1 MSYTPL
7 QLIAASGILSNTGVA
22 LPTSMVESINTYNT
36 ANLIAPL
43 LSTAAAA
50 ETYGLNV
57 TARYLLQTLASN
69 SCPALSASVPTAY
82 ANATTSV
89 SAAPVIP
96 PAPAGG
102 FGNLIVTTGNRY
114 LGNGDLSKFA
124 QVFSAVT
131 GFQSQSTDTVYSA
144 VNATTYMGP
153 TFTNMNNLITGDI
166 TAVTLAIPAF
176 AQDVAELGQAF
187 DLGAIAEFGTPAALL
202 RQLSNMAEIVR
213 GTIPPVET
221 ALLAQGLT
229 PDEIDAL
236 CTPTQSDLVLTQTQL
251 NSLQQRAYRAMVN
264 VVGDDLVQVLA
275 ILRVTTPDINTMA
288 DLLNIQKLFPRSWQS
303 LTTPVD
309 GDAVLIFEQDGA
321 VNDQVTVYVTEAV
334 VTGCDQLAKIV
345 PPEQAVAATA
355 LSQSLQQIGNLSQLT
370 LPELAGALL

>member
-22 LPTSMVESINTYNT
+22 LPTSMVESINSYNT

-57 TARYLLQTLASN
+57 TTRYLLRTLAAN
-69 SCPALSASVPTAY
+69 SCPALSASVPAAY

-89 SAAPVIP
+89 SATPVIP
-96 PAPAGG
+96 PAPVGG
-102 FGNLIVTTGNRY
+102 FGNLILNTGNRY
-114 LGNGDLSKFA
+114 LGDGDLSKFA
-124 QVFSAVT
+124 QVFSSVT

-153 TFTNMNNLITGDI
+153 TYTNMNDLITGDI

-187 DLGAIAEFGTPAALL
+187 SLEAIADFGTPAALL
-202 RQLSNMAEIVR
+202 RQLSKLAEIVR
-213 GTIPPVET
+213 GTIPPVEK

-229 PDEIDAL
+229 PGEIVAL
-236 CTPTQSDLVLTQTQL
+236 CTPSQSDLVLTQTQL
-251 NSLQQRAYRAMVN
+251 NSLQQRAYRAMTTI
-264 VVGDDLVQVLA
+264 VGDDLAQVLA
-275 ILRVTTPDINTMA
+275 ILQVTT
-288 DLLNIQKLFPRSWQS
+288 R
-303 LTTPVD
+303 
-309 GDAVLIFEQDGA
+309 
-321 VNDQVTVYVTEAV
+321 
-334 VTGCDQLAKIV
+334 
-345 PPEQAVAATA
+345 
-355 LSQSLQQIGNLSQLT
+355 
-370 LPELAGALL
+370 

>member
-22 LPTSMVESINTYNT
+22 LPTTLVESVNTYNT

-43 LSTAAAA
+43 LNTAAAA

-57 TARYLLQTLASN
+57 TTRYLLQTLASN
-69 SCPALSASVPTAY
+69 SCPALSASVPAAY

-89 SAAPVIP
+89 SVVPVIP

-102 FGNLIVTTGNRY
+102 FGNLIVNTGDRY
-114 LGNGDLSKFA
+114 LGNGDLGKFV
-124 QVFSAVT
+124 QVFSSVT
-131 GFQSQSTDTVYSA
+131 GFQRQSTDAVYSA

-153 TFTNMNNLITGDI
+153 TYTNMNDLITGSI
-166 TAVTLAIPAF
+166 TAITFAIPAF
-176 AQDVAELGQAF
+176 AQDVAELGLAF

-202 RQLSNMAEIVR
+202 RQLSSVAEIVR
-213 GTIPPVET
+213 GTIPPVEA
-221 ALLAQGLT
+221 ALLGQRLT

-236 CTPTQSDLVLTQTQL
+236 CTPSQSDLELTQTQL
-251 NSLQQRAYRAMVN
+251 NSLQQRAYQAMVN

-275 ILRVTTPDINTMA
+275 ILQVTTPNINTMA
-288 DLLNIQKLFPRSWQS
+288 DLLNIQKLFPRSWRS

-309 GDAVLIFEQDGA
+309 GNAVLIFDQDGA
-321 VNDQVTVYVTEAV
+321 VSDTVTVNVTRTV
-334 VTGCDQLAKIV
+334 VTGCDQLSKIV

-370 LPELAGALL
+370 LPELAGVLL

>member
-1 MSYTPL
+1 
-7 QLIAASGILSNTGVA
+7 V
-22 LPTSMVESINTYNT
+22 
-36 ANLIAPL
+36 
-43 LSTAAAA
+43 
-50 ETYGLNV
+50 
-57 TARYLLQTLASN
+57 
-69 SCPALSASVPTAY
+69 PAAY

-89 SAAPVIP
+89 SETPVIP

-275 ILRVTTPDINTMA
+275 ILQVTTPDINTMA

>member
-1 MSYTPL
+1 MHW
-7 QLIAASGILSNTGVA
+7 ADVA
-22 LPTSMVESINTYNT
+22 EG
-36 ANLIAPL
+36 
-43 LSTAAAA
+43 TAAAA

-57 TARYLLQTLASN
+57 TTRYLLQTLAAN

-187 DLGAIAEFGTPAALL
+187 SLEAIAGFGTPAALL
-202 RQLSNMAEIVR
+202 QQLSKVAEIVR
-213 GTIPPVET
+213 GTIPPVEK

-229 PDEIDAL
+229 PDEIVASAERWQAWFVRSESSL
-236 CTPTQSDLVLTQTQL
+236 PARVRVL
-251 NSLQQRAYRAMVN
+251 R
-264 VVGDDLVQVLA
+264 
-275 ILRVTTPDINTMA
+275 
-288 DLLNIQKLFPRSWQS
+288 
-303 LTTPVD
+303 
-309 GDAVLIFEQDGA
+309 FE
-321 VNDQVTVYVTEAV
+321 
-334 VTGCDQLAKIV
+334 AK
-345 PPEQAVAATA
+345 AAP
-355 LSQSLQQIGNLSQLT
+355 S
-370 LPELAGALL
+370 

>member
-1 MSYTPL
+1 MAYTPL

-50 ETYGLNV
+50 EAYGLNV
-57 TARYLLQTLASN
+57 TTIYLLRTLAAN

-89 SAAPVIP
+89 SETPVIP
-96 PAPAGG
+96 PAPVGG
-102 FGNLIVTTGNRY
+102 FGNLILNTGNRY

-124 QVFSAVT
+124 QVFSSVT
-131 GFQSQSTDTVYSA
+131 GFQSQSTQTVYSA

-153 TFTNMNNLITGDI
+153 TYTNMDNLVTGDI

-213 GTIPPVET
+213 GTIPPVEK

-229 PDEIDAL
+229 PDEIVAL
-236 CTPTQSDLVLTQTQL
+236 CTPSQSDLVLTQTQL
-251 NSLQQRAYRAMVN
+251 NSLQQRAYRAMTTI
-264 VVGDDLVQVLA
+264 VGDDLSQVLA
-275 ILRVTTPDINTMA
+275 ILQVTT
-288 DLLNIQKLFPRSWQS
+288 Q
-303 LTTPVD
+303 
-309 GDAVLIFEQDGA
+309 
-321 VNDQVTVYVTEAV
+321 
-334 VTGCDQLAKIV
+334 
-345 PPEQAVAATA
+345 
-355 LSQSLQQIGNLSQLT
+355 
-370 LPELAGALL
+370 

>member
-22 LPTSMVESINTYNT
+22 LPTTLVESVNTYNT
-36 ANLIAPL
+36 ANLIAPF

-57 TARYLLQTLASN
+57 TTIYLLQTLASN
-69 SCPALSASVPTAY
+69 TCPALSASVPAAY

-153 TFTNMNNLITGDI
+153 TYTNMNDLITGDI

-202 RQLSNMAEIVR
+202 RHLSNVAEIVR
-213 GTIPPVET
+213 GTIPQVESS
-221 ALLAQGLT
+221 LLAQGLT
-229 PDEIDAL
+229 PDEINAL
-236 CTPTQSDLVLTQTQL
+236 CTPAESTLVLTASQL
-251 NSLQQRAYRAMVN
+251 NSLQQRAYQAMVN

-275 ILRVTTPDINTMA
+275 ILQVTTPNINTMA
-288 DLLNIQKLFPRSWQS
+288 DLLNIQKLFPNSWRS

-309 GDAVLIFEQDGA
+309 GDAVLIFDQDGA
-321 VNDQVTVYVTEAV
+321 VSDTVTVNVTQTV

-370 LPELAGALL
+370 LPDLAGALL

>member
-22 LPTSMVESINTYNT
+22 LPTSMVESINSYNT

-43 LSTAAAA
+43 LSTAVAA
-50 ETYGLNV
+50 ETYGLNAA
-57 TARYLLQTLASN
+57 TRYLLQTLASN
-69 SCPALSASVPTAY
+69 SCPALSASVPAAY

-89 SAAPVIP
+89 SETPVIP
-96 PAPAGG
+96 PAPVGG
-102 FGNLIVTTGNRY
+102 FGNLILDTGNRY

-124 QVFSAVT
+124 QVFSSVN
-131 GFQSQSTDTVYSA
+131 GFRRQSTDTVYSA

-153 TFTNMNNLITGDI
+153 TYTNMNDLITGDI
-166 TAVTLAIPAF
+166 TAVTLAIPSF
-176 AQDVAELGQAF
+176 AQDVAEQGQAF
-187 DLGAIAEFGTPAALL
+187 DLAAIAEFGTPAALL
-202 RQLSNMAEIVR
+202 RQLSSIAKIVR
-213 GTIPPVET
+213 GTIPPVEA

-236 CTPTQSDLVLTQTQL
+236 CTPSQSDLVLTQTQL

-275 ILRVTTPDINTMA
+275 ILQVTTPDINTMA

-309 GDAVLIFEQDGA
+309 NNAVLIFDQSGA
-321 VNDQVTVYVTEAV
+321 VSDTVTVYINEAI

-370 LPELAGALL
+370 LPELAEVLL